1 MILDDGGDATHVM
14 VVLHNNSQPIK
25 RLYGIFSGEE
35 VPRHFQVDEGHRR
48 GVSHGS
54 SQVIFASLKR

>member
-35 VPRHFQVDEGHRR
+35 VPRHFQVDEGHR
-48 GVSHGS
+48 
-54 SQVIFASLKR
+54 

>member
-25 RLYGIFSGEE
+25 RLNGIFSGEE

-54 SQVIFASLKR
+54 SQVIFAFLKR